1 MQPAGARP
9 AAAGAWAWGECPP
22 PWQHE
27 SPGAGGAGSRGAEEA
42 EPAKGAG
49 APGPVFKRS
58 ERLPVNPNDP
68 VASPKSFI
76 LDPTASKSAPW
87 KRTGKC

>member
-1 MQPAGARP
+1 MRP
-9 AAAGAWAWGECPP
+9 DGSMSHLA
-22 PWQHE
+22 
-27 SPGAGGAGSRGAEEA
+27 PGVREGGGAEEA

>member
-1 MQPAGARP
+1 M
-9 AAAGAWAWGECPP
+9 PP
-22 PWQHE
+22 RWQHE